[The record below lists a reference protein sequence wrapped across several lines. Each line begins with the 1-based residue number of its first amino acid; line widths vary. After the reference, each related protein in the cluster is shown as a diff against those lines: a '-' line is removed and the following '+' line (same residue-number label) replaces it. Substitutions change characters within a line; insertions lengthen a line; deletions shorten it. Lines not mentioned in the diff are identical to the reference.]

1 MPLAAPRLFFK
12 QFCGFRVR
20 ESTGIDHFVTA
31 SSCSLKTCRAI
42 CAFWDIHKTFW
53 CHEQAKSK
61 KYEVKSNDHCWGVGV
76 GGEGGFV
83 ILHCGLEDAVW
94 NTSLKALPDITDIQ
108 QSVTPCQTTYYS

>member
-1 MPLAAPRLFFK
+1 MLSGIFIKLSGVMSKPKVKNMRLK
-12 QFCGFRVR
+12 AMITVG
-20 ESTGIDHFVTA
+20 G
-31 SSCSLKTCRAI
+31 
-42 CAFWDIHKTFW
+42 
-53 CHEQAKSK
+53 
-61 KYEVKSNDHCWGVGV
+61 WGG